1 MYYSDDIIAEV
12 RSRNDIL
19 DVVGSYVSMTKKGN
33 NYWGLCP
40 FHNEHTPSFS
50 VNRGKQI
57 FHCFGCSAGGNVI
70 SFIMKYE
77 NLTFQ
82 EAVKVLA
89 DRAGIQLPER
99 EATQE
104 EKQRQSRRARLLEV
118 NKEAATYF
126 YRCLRS
132 PHGERG
138 MKYLSD
144 RGLSPETM
152 KNFGLGYA
160 GVNGREVID
169 YLRSKGFTDEEIR
182 NSGLA
187 SISEKNG
194 LSSPFWNRVMFPIM
208 DANHRV
214 IGFGGRVMGDAKPK
228 YLNSP
233 ETDIFDKRRNLYGFV
248 FARSS
253 RAGNYILCEGYMDVI
268 AMHQAGF
275 TQAVASLGTA
285 FTEEQAKLLSRY
297 TQKVLLA
304 YDSDGAGVKAAL
316 RAIDILKDVGLSG
329 RVISLKPCKD
339 PDEFIK
345 TYGKEA
351 FQERIDNAENS
362 FYFRIRIIYEGYDQ
376 NDPEQKTAFYRDIAT
391 KLCEEFREPLERENY
406 LTAICEKYKINTGQM
421 RDMVAD
427 YAAKGAGIEIK
438 PAPQQARARKVSE
451 TDGARTAQAMLITW
465 LTDETGLLPAVKRF
479 VTPED
484 FTDELYRKVAENVFA
499 AIESGSFD
507 AAGMIDRF
515 DEEERDAVAG
525 LLQAKLP
532 EMETQ
537 EERNRAF
544 SDIILRIRENS
555 YKIFCDNMGDDMSKF
570 GESLQMKKELE
581 KLKKTGITLR

>member
-1 MYYSDDIIAEV
+1 MYYGDDIIAEV

-19 DVVGSYVSMTKKGN
+19 DVVGSYVKMTKKGN

-50 VNRGKQI
+50 VNRNKQI
-57 FHCFGCSAGGNVI
+57 FHCFGCTAGGNVI

-89 DRAGIQLPER
+89 DRAGMQLPER

-118 NKEAATYF
+118 NKEAATFF

-132 PHGERG
+132 PHGEKG
-138 MKYLSD
+138 MKYLTG
-144 RGLSPETM
+144 RGLTEETM

-160 GVNGREVID
+160 GVNGREVVD
-169 YLRSKGFTDEEIR
+169 YLRSKGFSDDEIR
-182 NSGLA
+182 DSGLA
-187 SISEKNG
+187 SSSEKYG
-194 LSSPFWNRVMFPIM
+194 LTSPYWNRVMFPIM

-248 FARSS
+248 FARNS
-253 RAGNYILCEGYMDVI
+253 RAGHYILCEGYMDVI

-297 TQKVLLA
+297 TKKILLA
-304 YDSDGAGVKAAL
+304 YDSDGAGIKAAL
-316 RAIDILKDVGLSG
+316 RALGILKDVGLSG
-329 RVISLKPCKD
+329 RVINLKPCKD

-345 TYGKEA
+345 TYGKEE
-351 FQERIDNAENS
+351 FQKRLDNAELG
-362 FYFRIRIIYEGYDQ
+362 FYFQIRIIFEGYDQ
-376 NDPEQKTAFYRDIAT
+376 SDPEQKTAFYRDIAG
-391 KLCEEFREPLERENY
+391 KLCEEFHEPLERDNY
-406 LTAICEKYKINTGQM
+406 LNAICEKYEINAAQM
-421 RDMVAD
+421 KDLVAD

-438 PAPQQARARKVSE
+438 PHPVQAKARKVSE
-451 TDGARTAQAMLITW
+451 IDGARTAQAMLITW
-465 LTDETGLLPAVKRF
+465 LTDEPEILPKVKKYIGID
-479 VTPED
+479 D
-484 FTDELYRKVAENVFA
+484 FTDELYRKVAEQAFSL
-499 AIESGSFD
+499 IEKGNFD
-507 AAGMIDRF
+507 AAGMIDLF
-515 DEEERDAVAG
+515 DEEDRDTVAG
-525 LLQAKLP
+525 LLDEKLP
-532 EMETQ
+532 EVESP

-544 SDIILRIRENS
+544 SDIVVKIKENS
-555 YKIFCDNMGDDMSKF
+555 YQVFCDNIGDDMSKF
-570 GESLQMKKELE
+570 NESLQMKKDLE
-581 KLKKTGITLR
+581 KLKKSGASLS

>member
-12 RSRNDIL
+12 RSRNDIV
-19 DVVGSYVSMTKKGN
+19 DVVGSYVKLTKKGN

-57 FHCFGCSAGGNVI
+57 FHCFGCTAGGNVI

-89 DRAGIQLPER
+89 ERAGIQLPER
-99 EATQE
+99 EITQE

-138 MKYLSD
+138 MKYLED

-169 YLRSKGFTDEEIR
+169 YLRSKGFTDDEIR

-194 LSSPFWNRVMFPIM
+194 LSSPFWNRMMFPIM

-248 FARSS
+248 FARNS

-376 NDPEQKTAFYRDIAT
+376 NDPEQKTAFYKDIAT
-391 KLCEEFREPLERENY
+391 KLCEEFHEPLERENY
-406 LTAICEKYKINTGQM
+406 LTAICEKYKINMGQM
-421 RDMVAD
+421 RDLVAD

-451 TDGARTAQAMLITW
+451 ADGARTAQAMLITW
-465 LTDETGLLPAVKRF
+465 LTDETSILTAVKKF
-479 VTPED
+479 VTPQD

-555 YKIFCDNMGDDMSKF
+555 YKVFCDNMGDDMSIF

-581 KLKKTGITLR
+581 KLKKTGITLS